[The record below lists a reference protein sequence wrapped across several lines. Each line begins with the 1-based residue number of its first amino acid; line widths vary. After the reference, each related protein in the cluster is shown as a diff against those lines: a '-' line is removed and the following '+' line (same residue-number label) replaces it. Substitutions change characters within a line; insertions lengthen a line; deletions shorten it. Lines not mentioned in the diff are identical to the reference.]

1 MIEKPA
7 KGSGATLE
15 YRFAFKCA
23 IKQNKQL
30 AKELRKPIIRKLKK
44 NSIQHLQTDIA
55 DMQLISKFDKGIRFY
70 YVLLV
75 FLVNI
80 YGFLL

>member
-1 MIEKPA
+1 MVYKFFDKKPA

-44 NSIQHLQTDIA
+44 NSIQHL
-55 DMQLISKFDKGIRFY
+55 
-70 YVLLV
+70 
-75 FLVNI
+75 
-80 YGFLL
+80 